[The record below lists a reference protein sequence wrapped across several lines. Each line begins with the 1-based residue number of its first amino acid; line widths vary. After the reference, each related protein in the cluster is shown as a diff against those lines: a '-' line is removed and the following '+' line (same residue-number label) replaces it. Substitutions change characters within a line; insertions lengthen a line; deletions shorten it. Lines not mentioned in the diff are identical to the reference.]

1 MMTLFANGCL
11 FAVMMFMAAFIVLF
25 VIEHLK

>member
-1 MMTLFANGCL
+1 MMTLFANGLL

-25 VIEHLK
+25 VVEHLK